1 MSLSI
6 LIPVYNRDVTL
17 LVSSLA
23 KLIAKE
29 KIISEIILLDD
40 ASEPD
45 IDLLNSKLAEGGI
58 IYYFR
63 NQTNLG
69 RENTRRLLAQKATYP
84 HLLFLDC
91 DVKIANP
98 DFIAQ
103 YAEQVKI
110 NTPVCIGGLLYDEER
125 PEECKYKLHWKY
137 GRERETKVNSGDGI
151 FLSSNFLMQRDLFL
165 NLSLDINLTQY
176 GHEDTL
182 IGIEL
187 KKRKIPILSI
197 DASVVH
203 EGLEENSE
211 FIKKSLQAVENLIVL
226 ETIAGTDLLKEHI
239 RLYRWYHKFSK
250 LYLNGVIEK
259 LETLFHKLIMKNLHS
274 CNPGLKYFD
283 WMRLAHFIR
292 LKKLPGEEKINQ

>member
-29 KIISEIILLDD
+29 KIVSEIILLDD

-45 IDLLNSKLAEGGI
+45 VDLLNSKLAEAGF

-69 RENTRRLLAQKATYP
+69 RENTRKSLAQKANYP

-98 DFIAQ
+98 DFIAK
-103 YAEQVKI
+103 YAEQVKM
-110 NTPVCIGGLLYDEER
+110 NTPVCTGGLLYDEER
-125 PEECKYKLHWKY
+125 PEQCKYKLHWKY

-151 FLSSNFLMQRDLFL
+151 FLSSNFLMQKKLFI
-165 NLSLDINLTQY
+165 NLSLDVNLIQY

-197 DASVVH
+197 DAPIVH
-203 EGLEENSE
+203 EGLEENSV

-226 ETIAGTDLLKEHI
+226 EEIAGTDLLKEHI
-239 RLYRWYHKFSK
+239 RLYRWYKKTSS
-250 LYLNGVIEK
+250 LYLATVIEK
-259 LETLFHKLIMKNLHS
+259 LEALFHKLIMKNLHS

-292 LKKLPGEEKINQ
+292 LKKNTSKREN

>member
-1 MSLSI
+1 VSLSI

-29 KIISEIILLDD
+29 KIVSEIILLDD
-40 ASEPD
+40 ASEQGID
-45 IDLLNSKLAEGGI
+45 ILNSKLAEAGF

-69 RENTRRLLAQKATYP
+69 RENTRKLLAQKANYP

-98 DFIAQ
+98 DFIAK
-103 YAEQVKI
+103 YAEQVKM
-110 NTPVCIGGLLYDEER
+110 NTSVCTGGLLYDEER
-125 PEECKYKLHWKY
+125 PEQCKYKLHWKY
-137 GRERETKVNSGDGI
+137 GRERETKVNSGDEI
-151 FLSSNFLMQRDLFL
+151 FLSSNFLMQKDLFL
-165 NLSLDINLTQY
+165 NLSLDVNLTQY

-187 KKRKIPILSI
+187 EKRKISILSI
-197 DASVVH
+197 YAPVVH
-203 EGLEENSE
+203 EGLEENSV

-226 ETIAGTDLLKEHI
+226 EKIAGTDLLKEHI
-239 RLYRWYHKFSK
+239 RLYRWYKKCSS
-250 LYLNGVIEK
+250 LYLTALIEK
-259 LETLFHKLIMKNLHS
+259 LEALFHKLIMKNLRS

-292 LKKLPGEEKINQ
+292 LKRLQDGEKINQ

>member
-6 LIPVYNRDVTL
+6 LIPVYNRDITL

-29 KIISEIILLDD
+29 KIVSEIILLDD

-45 IDLLNSKLAEGGI
+45 VDLLNSKLAEAGF

-63 NQTNLG
+63 NPKNLG
-69 RENTRRLLAQKATYP
+69 RENTRKLLAQKAHYP
-84 HLLFLDC
+84 HLLFLDS

-98 DFIAQ
+98 DFIAK
-103 YAEQVKI
+103 YSEQVKI
-110 NTPVCIGGLLYDEER
+110 NTPVCTGGLLYDEER
-125 PEECKYKLHWKY
+125 PEQCKYKLHWKY
-137 GRERETKVNSGDGI
+137 GRERETKINSGDGI
-151 FLSSNFLMQRDLFL
+151 FLSSNFLMQKDLFL
-165 NLSLDINLTQY
+165 NLGLEVNLTQY

-187 KKRKIPILSI
+187 KKRKIPVLSI
-197 DASVVH
+197 DAPVVH
-203 EGLEENSE
+203 EGLEENTV
-211 FIKKSLQAVENLIVL
+211 FIKKALQAVENLIVL
-226 ETIAGTDLLKEHI
+226 EEIAGPDLLMEHI
-239 RLYRWYHKFSK
+239 RLYRWYKKFSR
-250 LYLNGVIEK
+250 LYLNTFVEK
-259 LETLFHKLIMKNLHS
+259 LEALFHKPVMKNLHS

-292 LKKLPGEEKINQ
+292 LKNAGK

>member
-1 MSLSI
+1 VSLSI

-23 KLIAKE
+23 KLIAQE
-29 KIISEIILLDD
+29 KIVSEIILLDD
-40 ASEPD
+40 ASESD
-45 IDLLNSKLAEGGI
+45 IDLLNSKLSEAGF

-69 RENTRRLLAQKATYP
+69 RESTRKLLAQKANYS

-98 DFIAQ
+98 DFIAR
-103 YAEQVKI
+103 YAEQVKM
-110 NTPVCIGGLLYDEER
+110 NTAVCTGGLLYDEER
-125 PEECKYKLHWKY
+125 PEQCKYKLHWKY

-151 FLSSNFLMQRDLFL
+151 FLSSNFLMQKELFL
-165 NLSLDINLTQY
+165 NLGLDVSLTQY

-187 KKRKIPILSI
+187 EKRKIPILTI
-197 DASVVH
+197 DARVVH
-203 EGLEENSE
+203 EGLEENSV
-211 FIKKSLQAVENLIVL
+211 FIKKSLIAVKNLIVL
-226 ETIAGTDLLKEHI
+226 EKIAGPDLLWKHI
-239 RLYRWYHKFSK
+239 RLYRWYKKLSS
-250 LYLNGVIEK
+250 LYLTVLIEK
-259 LETLFHKLIMKNLHS
+259 LEAVFHKLIMKNLHS

-292 LKKLPGEEKINQ
+292 LKKSHAERKINK

>member
-23 KLIAKE
+23 KLIAQE
-29 KIISEIILLDD
+29 KIVSEIILLDD

-45 IDLLNSKLAEGGI
+45 IDLLNSKLAEGGF

-69 RENTRRLLAQKATYP
+69 RENTRKLLAQKANYS

-98 DFIAQ
+98 DFIAK
-103 YAEQVKI
+103 YAEQVKM
-110 NTPVCIGGLLYDEER
+110 NTAVCIGGLLYDEER
-125 PEECKYKLHWKY
+125 PDQCKYKLHWKY

-151 FLSSNFLMQRDLFL
+151 FLSSNFLMQKDLFL

-187 KKRKIPILSI
+187 KKREIPILSV
-197 DASVVH
+197 DAPVVH
-203 EGLEENSE
+203 EGLEENSV
-211 FIKKSLQAVENLIVL
+211 FIKKSLHAVENLIVL
-226 ETIAGTDLLKEHI
+226 EEIAGPDLLTEHI
-239 RLYRWYHKFSK
+239 RLYRWYKRLSS
-250 LYLNGVIEK
+250 LYLNEFIEK
-259 LETLFHKLIMKNLHS
+259 LEALFHKLVMKNLHS

-292 LKKLPGEEKINQ
+292 LKKLQEKEKVNQ

>member
-1 MSLSI
+1 VSLSI

-29 KIISEIILLDD
+29 KIVSEIILLDD
-40 ASEPD
+40 ASDPAT
-45 IDLLNSKLAEGGI
+45 DLLNSKLVEGGF

-63 NQTNLG
+63 NQKNLG
-69 RENTRRLLAQKATYP
+69 RENTRKLLAQKANYP

-98 DFIAQ
+98 NFIAK
-103 YAEQVKI
+103 YADQAKKD
-110 NTPVCIGGLLYDEER
+110 TPVCIGGLLYDEER
-125 PEECKYKLHWKY
+125 PEQCKYKLHWKY

-151 FLSSNFLMQRDLFL
+151 FLSSNFLMQKELFL
-165 NLSLDINLTQY
+165 NLSLDVNLTHY

-197 DASVVH
+197 EAPVVH
-203 EGLEENSE
+203 EGLEENTV
-211 FIKKSLQAVENLIVL
+211 FIRKSLLAVENLIVL
-226 ETIAGTDLLKEHI
+226 EKIAGSDLLQQHI
-239 RLYRWYHKFSK
+239 RLYRWYKKLSS
-250 LYLNGVIEK
+250 LYLTALIEK
-259 LETLFHKLIMKNLHS
+259 LEALSHKLIMKSLHS
-274 CNPGLKYFD
+274 CSPGLKYFD

-292 LKKLPGEEKINQ
+292 LKQIQGKEKIN